1 MEKVTVVLENLGR
14 QLLRKKVMIDYKIKK
29 YINQRCNKVASMN
42 DVEISESEIIHVN
55 DTFDTCAVIMT
66 VNQMEKLTDMIN
78 ENMRR
83 K

>member
-1 MEKVTVVLENLGR
+1 MKKVNSILENLGT

-29 YINQRCNKVASMN
+29 YINRRYNKIVSVN
-42 DVEISESEIIHVN
+42 DIKSSETEIISVE
-55 DTFDTCAVIMT
+55 DSFDACAIIMT
-66 VNQMEKLTDMIN
+66 VNQMEKLTDIIN